1 MTVLSRSIVFPK
13 ITVRQAMS
21 GITNFNCNWKAHSD
35 RRSFELDQELAFLR
49 GDERLIIHDSTK
61 TLSKGAFLVR
71 DNRIFNGP
79 LGRSLSLFAC
89 TAHSIH
95 SLCSALLCYT
105 RFARLLHSQA
115 GSLTLLTPS

>member
-21 GITNFNCNWKAHSD
+21 GITNFNCNRKAHSD

-79 LGRSLSLFAC
+79 LGRSLRS
-89 TAHSIH
+89 
-95 SLCSALLCYT
+95 
-105 RFARLLHSQA
+105 FARTAYSAFYRNKRVFHLH
-115 GSLTLLTPS
+115 